1 MSYLRFTND
10 GWYSRLDEDFCEP
23 NVARIADAVA
33 AFWYEQNPKGT
44 VYIGFDTRQNAG
56 SYAAIAAK
64 AQAAWGLRTVVS
76 DGPCP
81 MPALNEA
88 VREDP
93 EAIGALMLT
102 ADHRSA
108 DYLGVRVRNADSSAI
123 SSEDAAHIED
133 LVSAEVDVPDVSFE
147 VQDFVSPFL
156 ATMSSIID
164 VSLVRD
170 AHLTAV
176 VDPLF
181 GTARGIAAPL
191 LRSFGVDAMEIH
203 SAADAN
209 FGGLHPEVVEP
220 WVDDLEYLIGQ
231 TRSSF
236 GVAIDGP
243 SNRSIL
249 VDERGQLVSAPQ
261 AHGLLLEHLV
271 KHRGLSGRIV
281 VPRFSSAMTRR
292 LADRLGCEVVAVA
305 SGPTWPFDEIRRDNV
320 LTASDGLGGICVP
333 TFDRERNAFV
343 TMLLLMEYIA
353 AEKKPLSLLV
363 DEFCAQVG
371 KMEFG
376 SKELQMDP
384 GKYAVLRNLL
394 PGVNPVLE
402 GVGKEPVSVSHADGL
417 RVQYEDDS
425 WLLVKPSLSEPLVR
439 IYAEGPTKAERD
451 NLLDGA
457 KQLLKQ
463 L

>member
-10 GWYSRLDEDFCEP
+10 GWYSRLDEDFTEP

-44 VYIGFDTRQNAG
+44 VYIGFDTRQNAA

-64 AQAAWGLRTVVS
+64 AQAAWGLKVVVS

-81 MPALNEA
+81 MPALNQA

-93 EAIGALMLT
+93 KAIGALMLT

-133 LVSAEVDVPDVSFE
+133 LVSAEVDVSEASFE
-147 VQDFVSPFL
+147 VQDFVTPFL
-156 ATMSSIID
+156 ATMSSIVD
-164 VSLVRD
+164 ASLIRD

-191 LRSFGVDAMEIH
+191 LRSFGVDVVEIH
-203 SAADAN
+203 GDADAN

-220 WVDDLEYLIGQ
+220 WVDDLEYLTEQ
-231 TRSSF
+231 THSSF

-243 SNRSIL
+243 SNRSIM

-271 KHRGLSGRIV
+271 KHRNLSGRIV

-305 SGPTWPFDEIRRDNV
+305 SGPTWPFDEIRRGNV

-353 AEKKPLSLLV
+353 AEKKPLSQLV

-376 SKELQMDP
+376 SKELRMDP

-402 GVGKEPVSVSHADGL
+402 GVARQPVSVSHADGL